1 MPTSTFFRLPEE
13 KRKRLMDAA
22 WEEFTTNSYTDA
34 SINRIIQKAH
44 IPRGSF
50 YQYFQD
56 KEDLFWYLFGG
67 MHDYFAEVFR
77 ELLQESKGD
86 LFAVPIQAF
95 DRFVSRRGDTDPIL
109 TQCIQ
114 VMRLNQGLDF
124 QRFCAVEPGMLPEEF
139 MSCIHLDNY
148 RRRDR
153 EFISHVF
160 FMSVAPLAFAIME
173 TLRNPDQW
181 ERQRNILQE
190 RIEVVRAGSLSPEG
204 NAACVHQQQGG
215 EQC

>member
-215 EQC
+215 AQC